1 MDDTL
6 DFLRD
11 RLPQI
16 KELMQDR
23 LRKEMYDAEAFETKP
38 RVLMPALEAPVH
50 QYKHLEEMES
60 NSGSDLQSRMGSF
73 LNNYEMADSSLSGG
87 SGGGYIDAGSNRG
100 FVSPQQAQSMLDNPS
115 AFGGLNDR
123 EVMLLREGLNI
134 PGV

>member
-1 MDDTL
+1 M
-6 DFLRD
+6 FVKGR
-11 RLPQI
+11 I
-16 KELMQDR
+16 KENIVKSMSNL
-23 LRKEMYDAEAFETKP
+23 LNNYDANLRLLDDDNGGDIKDGWKENEIEGSGGPKD
-38 RVLMPALEAPVH
+38 PADVELFPIEKA
-50 QYKHLEEMES
+50 
-60 NSGSDLQSRMGSF
+60 DLF

-115 AFGGLNDR
+115 AFGGLSDQ